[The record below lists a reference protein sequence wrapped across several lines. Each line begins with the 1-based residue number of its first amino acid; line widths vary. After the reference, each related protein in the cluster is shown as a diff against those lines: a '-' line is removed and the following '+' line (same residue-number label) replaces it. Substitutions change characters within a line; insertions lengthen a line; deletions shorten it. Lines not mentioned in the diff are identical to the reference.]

1 MVDGVSDT
9 KVFEEIS
16 LRTDKQVTG
25 QKIHVTKE
33 HQEEQFQNEYLMG
46 IEDPCNDKDS
56 WDRCLNSDA
65 SNSKNTEFSLWFHHV
80 SCEGFKNFKIFSV
93 VESELAPLLKEL
105 TSSDALWSRVSC
117 QRAYEL
123 SSTILDP
130 QLIAKVRS
138 PYLITIERDEVG
150 FTGRAS
156 KVKGKS
162 DVIKSKVVVALLLMK
177 LDNNT

>member
-1 MVDGVSDT
+1 MVDTSMVDGVSDT

-46 IEDPCNDKDS
+46 IEDPCND
-56 WDRCLNSDA
+56 
-65 SNSKNTEFSLWFHHV
+65 SNKNTEFSLWFHHV